1 MDIKYNVSPE
11 SIDELVSLQKT
22 LLEEAYS
29 LLKKDGILVYST
41 CTINKKENEKQIE
54 NFIKNHDD
62 LEVITQKTLL
72 PYEYDTDG
80 FYYCK
85 MIKKGVK

>member
-29 LLKKDGILVYST
+29 LLKDNGTLVYST

-54 NFIKNHDD
+54 NFIKNHSD
-62 LEVITQKTLL
+62 LEVVTQKTLL